1 MIDFSLTDEQL
12 AIQKS
17 ARDFAER
24 EVKPVAKEMD
34 QIQDPAK
41 AWNWELH
48 EKANRLGFNK
58 MLIPEKYGGL
68 ELSMLDACIVVE
80 ELAAADAGFGTTYF
94 VHNAITR
101 HIMDGCTE
109 EQKEEFFTACCNDPE
124 ERYLMAIADT
134 EHGVVGDLGPREY
147 GSGKQVA
154 GKVDF
159 NDFVTVQRVS
169 ASKQRE
175 MTTTARKDGDDWI
188 INGMKRF
195 ITLGSRAKLY
205 TVTAKTDPEGS
216 DMDAAV
222 ATFFVPAGTPGLSFG
237 HIEDK
242 LGHRSTENAEVILED
257 VRVPDRWKHDY
268 RLNIAVRGMT
278 LNVLTA
284 AVAVGIARRAYEE
297 ALAYAQTR
305 YKGGSLIIHHQAV
318 QRMLVDMAINVKT
331 SRLLTW
337 YAAWKD
343 EQMLGFDVLQNMAK
357 VYTAEACIQTAL
369 DGMQVFG
376 GYGYMRDFPM
386 EKLYRDARLMS
397 IYDGSNEI
405 LRHGIIM
412 PALTMS
418 NTA

>member
-1 MIDFSLTDEQL
+1 EKVT
-12 AIQKS
+12 
-17 ARDFAER
+17 
-24 EVKPVAKEMD
+24 
-34 QIQDPAK
+34 PA
-41 AWNWELH
+41 
-48 EKANRLGFNK
+48 
-58 MLIPEKYGGL
+58 
-68 ELSMLDACIVVE
+68 
-80 ELAAADAGFGTTYF
+80 
-94 VHNAITR
+94 
-101 HIMDGCTE
+101 
-109 EQKEEFFTACCNDPE
+109 
-124 ERYLMAIADT
+124 
-134 EHGVVGDLGPREY
+134 
-147 GSGKQVA
+147 
-154 GKVDF
+154 
-159 NDFVTVQRVS
+159 
-169 ASKQRE
+169 KQRE

-216 DMDAAV
+216 DTDAAV
-222 ATFFVPAGTPGLSFG
+222 ATFLVPAGTPGLSFG

-257 VRVPDRWKHDY
+257 VRVPDKWKHDW
-268 RLNIAVRGMT
+268 RMNIAIRGMS

-343 EQMLGFDVLQNMAK
+343 EQAVGFDVLQNMAK
-357 VYTAEACIQTAL
+357 VYTADACIQTTL

-405 LRHGIIM
+405 LRHSLIM

-418 NTA
+418 NSA

>member
-1 MIDFSLTDEQL
+1 MS
-12 AIQKS
+12 
-17 ARDFAER
+17 
-24 EVKPVAKEMD
+24 
-34 QIQDPAK
+34 
-41 AWNWELH
+41 
-48 EKANRLGFNK
+48 
-58 MLIPEKYGGL
+58 
-68 ELSMLDACIVVE
+68 
-80 ELAAADAGFGTTYF
+80 
-94 VHNAITR
+94 
-101 HIMDGCTE
+101 
-109 EQKEEFFTACCNDPE
+109 
-124 ERYLMAIADT
+124 
-134 EHGVVGDLGPREY
+134 
-147 GSGKQVA
+147 
-154 GKVDF
+154 
-159 NDFVTVQRVS
+159 
-169 ASKQRE
+169 
-175 MTTTARKDGDDWI
+175 
-188 INGMKRF
+188 
-195 ITLGSRAKLY
+195 
-205 TVTAKTDPEGS
+205 
-216 DMDAAV
+216 
-222 ATFFVPAGTPGLSFG
+222 
-237 HIEDK
+237 
-242 LGHRSTENAEVILED
+242 
-257 VRVPDRWKHDY
+257 
-268 RLNIAVRGMT
+268 
-278 LNVLTA
+278 LNVLSA